1 MGGSAALGILRERL
15 PIEARPGKQGKPTS
29 GTSMNPTRPL
39 FLLALAAL
47 GSAPA
52 AAQDVYLG
60 SRTTAVSR
68 NDFLDGTGSLVG
80 ACGGIVQS
88 MTELGGEIFIGDQNG
103 NVYRHTPSTS
113 AFGYAFTSDN
123 DATSLAVHNGD
134 LLVGGGDGTLLRY
147 DPSTGVKKATLS
159 ASGLPI
165 QAMVVIGDTVI
176 VGSISGLIQS
186 GHALNG
192 GFQFWGSC
200 GNTITAL
207 ASDGT
212 DLFAADEGERIWRF
226 DVATKSLVH
235 NFQVASEV
243 GGMALI
249 GGDLVIGSID
259 NNVRRLDHATGALK
273 SSFAT
278 FFPIDALTVNQ
289 MPEPGA
295 SYCFGTAC
303 PCGNNDPENGCVNSS
318 GFGSGLVATGSASVS
333 ADNLEI
339 AVYDLPAHVMG
350 RFYMSPLQ
358 SSMPFGNGMLCT
370 GGSGYPTFRL
380 NFGSTGGKGIL
391 RAGPGIAAY
400 AVQHIG
406 PSAQI
411 FPGSTWHFQGWF
423 RDLNGPC
430 GSSFNTTSAYTVN
443 FLP

>member
-1 MGGSAALGILRERL
+1 
-15 PIEARPGKQGKPTS
+15 
-29 GTSMNPTRPL
+29 MNPTRP
-39 FLLALAAL
+39 FLLLAGFAAL

-68 NDFLDGTGSLVG
+68 NDFLDGSGALVG

-88 MTELGGEIFIGDQNG
+88 MTALGGEIFIGDITG
-103 NVYRHTPSTS
+103 NIYRHTPATS
-113 AFGYAFTSDN
+113 AFGYAFTADN
-123 DATSLAVHNGD
+123 DALSLATHNGD
-134 LLVGGGDGTLLRY
+134 LLVGGSDSTIKRY
-147 DPSTGVKKATLS
+147 DPSTGVLKGTLTTGF
-159 ASGLPI
+159 GLPI
-165 QAMVVIGDTVI
+165 EAMVVLGDTVVI
-176 VGSISGLIQS
+176 GSLSGLIQS
-186 GHALNG
+186 GHALTG

-200 GNTITAL
+200 GNAITAL
-207 ASDGT
+207 ATDG
-212 DLFAADEGERIWRF
+212 DQLFAADQGERIWRF
-226 DVATKSLVH
+226 EVATKSLSGS
-235 NFQVASEV
+235 FQVPSEV
-243 GGMALI
+243 GGMTLI
-249 GGDLVIGSID
+249 GGDLVVGSVD
-259 NNVRRLDHATGALK
+259 NTVRRHDRISGALK
-273 SSFAT
+273 SSFTT
-278 FFPIDALTVNQ
+278 FFAIDALTVNQ
-289 MPEPGA
+289 MPEPGQ

-303 PCGNNDPENGCVNSS
+303 PCGNNDVENGCVNGT

-339 AVYDLPAHVMG
+339 AVYDLPANVMG

-380 NFGSTGGKGIL
+380 NFGTTGGKGIL

-400 AVQHIG
+400 ALQNIG

-423 RDLNGPC
+423 RDINGPC
-430 GSSFNTTSAYTVN
+430 GFSFNTTSAYTVN